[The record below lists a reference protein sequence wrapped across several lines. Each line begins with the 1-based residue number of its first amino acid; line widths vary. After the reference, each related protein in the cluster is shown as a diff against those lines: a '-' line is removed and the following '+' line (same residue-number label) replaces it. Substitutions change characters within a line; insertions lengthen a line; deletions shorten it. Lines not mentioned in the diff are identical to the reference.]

1 MIEANL
7 APPRLPA
14 GLVVREA
21 LVRALM
27 GPRPERI
34 AALIAPPGYGK
45 TTVLAQW
52 RALETRPVAWLTLS
66 RLEADPIRLLAGV
79 ATAVD
84 RAVGLDP
91 SVLADL
97 SDPTVSALSTGIPRL
112 TSALHRQ
119 DPRLVL
125 MIDDVHA
132 IAASPGVDALGMLL
146 DYLPSGIDVG
156 IAGRHEAGL
165 PLARLRASGQL
176 LDLTALDLAL
186 DEDEARAVVGLD
198 GPGLDTELARDLHRR
213 TEGWPAVLYLAARA
227 HRRDLG
233 SVPPAWGDAPGDR
246 DIASY
251 LDGELLGHVPPEARD
266 LMIHTSIA
274 DTLTGGLCDAITAKA
289 DSARLLE
296 QLAADNVLV
305 VALDASG
312 SWYRYHTL
320 LREHLLRLLE
330 REPVDVA
337 ALHRR
342 AADWLIEQGMIEPA
356 IEHLLFADPDEAA
369 VQISAVALPI
379 YRGGRIATLLGWIA
393 RLDDARL
400 RRHPYL
406 AAAAGW
412 IELLAGRADEAERMA
427 SLADSVEY
435 EGERTEAESSFEA
448 IRASVRAIMARRGLR
463 AAVDDAER
471 GVVLEPRW
479 GPWRPTCLV
488 ALGGVLT
495 LDGEEERADAVLR
508 EAMAAAANVGAAR
521 SHAFAAA
528 LRALLAIEADDWP
541 SAAARSAEA
550 SASIERHR
558 LDPDSTTA
566 CVAAVAAR
574 VAIQRNDLPAA
585 RAHLASF
592 VAAKTTLTDAMPW
605 LSVRFLLQAAQAHL
619 ALADP
624 AGARTVL
631 WQAEDILRHRPDL
644 GDLQEQVTAMRA
656 RIRRMPP
663 GPAGASTL
671 TPAEIRVL
679 RLLPTYLS
687 IPEIAERLNVA
698 PSTVRTQVQAIFGKL
713 GASSRTEAV
722 ESAVDAGLLEPLP
735 VLASVTF
742 PTS

>member
-1 MIEANL
+1 
-7 APPRLPA
+7 
-14 GLVVREA
+14 
-21 LVRALM
+21 M
-27 GPRPERI
+27 GARPERI

-52 RALETRPVAWLTLS
+52 RARETRPVAWLTLS

-79 ATAVD
+79 ATAIH

-132 IAASPGVDALGMLL
+132 IASSPGVDALAMLL
-146 DYLPSGIDVG
+146 DYLPSGIDVAV
-156 IAGRHEAGL
+156 AGRHEAGL
-165 PLARLRASGQL
+165 PMARLRASGQL

-186 DEDEARAVVGLD
+186 DEDEARAVGGLD
-198 GPGLDTELARDLHRR
+198 EPGLDIELARDLHRR
-213 TEGWPAVLYLAARA
+213 TEGWPAVMYLAARA
-227 HRRDLG
+227 HRRSQDG
-233 SVPPAWGDAPGDR
+233 VPPAGADAPGDR

-251 LDGELLGHVPPEARD
+251 LDGELLGQVPAATRGF
-266 LMIHTSIA
+266 MIRTAIA
-274 DTLTGGLCDAITAKA
+274 DTLTGGLCDAITART

-296 QLAADNVLV
+296 QLATDNLLV

-320 LREHLLRLLE
+320 LREHLLRLIE
-330 REPVDVA
+330 REPVDIA
-337 ALHRR
+337 ALHGR
-342 AADWLIEQGMIEPA
+342 AADWLIAQGMVEPA
-356 IEHLLFADPDEAA
+356 IEHLLVADPDEAA
-369 VQISAVALPI
+369 MQISAVALPT
-379 YRGGRIATLLGWIA
+379 YRGGRITTLLEWSA
-393 RLDDARL
+393 RLDDVWL

-406 AAAAGW
+406 AAVAGW
-412 IELLAGRADEAERMA
+412 VQVLAGRTDEAEHMA
-427 SLADSVEY
+427 ALADSVEY
-435 EGERTEAESSFEA
+435 EGTRTEAESSFEA
-448 IRASVRAIMARRGLR
+448 IRASLRALMARRGLR

-471 GVVLEPRW
+471 GIVLEPRW

-488 ALGGVLT
+488 VLGGVLT
-495 LDGEEERADAVLR
+495 VAGERERADRVLQD
-508 EAMAAAANVGAAR
+508 AMAAAASIGAPR
-521 SHAFAAA
+521 SYAFAAA
-528 LRALLAIEADDWP
+528 HRALLAIEADDWF

-574 VAIQRNDLPAA
+574 VAIRRNDVAAA
-585 RAHLASF
+585 RAHLAGF
-592 VAAKTTLTDAMPW
+592 VAAKTTLTRAMPW
-605 LSVRFLLQAAQAHL
+605 LSVCFLLQAAQAHL
-619 ALADP
+619 ALSDP

-631 WQAEDILRHRPDL
+631 WQAEDILRHRPGL

-656 RIRRMPP
+656 RIQRLPP

-713 GASSRTEAV
+713 AASSRAEAV

-735 VLASVTF
+735 VLASVTV